1 MNTLLEEFEHIIQE
15 FSSQILE
22 INEDDFNQKL
32 EPDKWNKK
40 EILGHLV
47 DSAFV
52 NYQRF
57 IRAQFEGNPKIYYDQ
72 VAYCASAGYQ
82 HAETEKLCNLWRSV
96 NEQLL
101 FLFKQVIANKLTK
114 RTCNDQSLEFL
125 MLDYV
130 VHLKHHR
137 NQILSE

>member
-1 MNTLLEEFEHIIQE
+1 MNTLLEEFEHIIQK

-22 INEDDFNQKL
+22 INDDDFNRKL
-32 EPDKWNKK
+32 EPDKWSKK

-47 DSAFV
+47 D
-52 NYQRF
+52 
-57 IRAQFEGNPKIYYDQ
+57 
-72 VAYCASAGYQ
+72 ASAGYQ

-101 FLFKQVIANKLTK
+101 FLFKQVIANKLIQ
-114 RTCNDQSLEFL
+114 RTCNDHSLEFL

>member
-1 MNTLLEEFEHIIQE
+1 MNTLLEEFEHIIQK

-22 INEDDFNQKL
+22 INDDDFNRKL
-32 EPDKWNKK
+32 EPDKWSKK

-57 IRAQFEGNPKIYYDQ
+57 IRAQFEENPKVYYDQ
-72 VAYCASAGYQ
+72 VAYCASAGYH

-101 FLFKQVIANKLTK
+101 FLFKQVIANKLIQ
-114 RTCNDQSLEFL
+114 RTCNDHSLEFL